1 MVLLASGCTAADRG
15 GGSTPRS
22 SAAAP
27 PTVPASPPTTSAPAP
42 APPDAPADPATP
54 AGAADYR
61 VTYGWGV
68 PSRPVRITHP
78 VRLPVVP
85 PPGPPLP
92 LLVQVRVGDH
102 PDQGFTRITFAF
114 RGGPPS
120 YQLAYL
126 PRVLADGTGDPVPLP
141 GNAFLQ
147 IQFDPAQA
155 HDEQGRPSVTSSPEP
170 RLGYP
175 TLRGY
180 GLAGDFEGHV
190 TFGLGIQV
198 APGSDQ
204 TLPVRAVEL
213 TRPDGTRVVAVDV
226 RRS

>member
-1 MVLLASGCTAADRG
+1 MIVVLAAGCTTADRG
-15 GGSTPRS
+15 GPATPQPTAATAPVGPSTPV
-22 SAAAP
+22 AGPATTP
-27 PTVPASPPTTSAPAP
+27 PGPGTSAPA
-42 APPDAPADPATP
+42 AT
-54 AGAADYR
+54 DHR
-61 VTYGWGV
+61 VTYGWAV
-68 PSRPVRITHP
+68 PSREVRISHD
-78 VRLPVVP
+78 VRPPVVP

-92 LLVQVRVGDH
+92 LLVDVRVGDH
-102 PDQGFTRITFAF
+102 PEEGHTRITFAF

-120 YQLAYL
+120 YTLAYV

-141 GNAFLQ
+141 GNAFLR

-155 HDEQGRPSVTSSPEP
+155 HDEHGRSSLTSTAEP

-180 GLAGDFEGHV
+180 ALAGDFEGHV
-190 TFGLGIQV
+190 THGLGLQV

-204 TLPVRAVEL
+204 APPIRALEL